1 MSNSALSPYG
11 LDVKSN
17 DYDRYL
23 TCLFAPEECRNALFA
38 LYAFNQEIAKTAEV
52 VSEPL
57 TGMIRLQWWRE
68 SIQGIYDRTPRKH
81 LVVEALSEA
90 IHQFSLEQ
98 QLFEKIIDSR
108 EFDLDEEVPAT
119 LNALEDY
126 VESTSSSL
134 LTAAVEIT
142 ASNQTDNTHEAVKH
156 MGLSWGILGLIRAI
170 PFHAE
175 KKRIYI
181 PQELSNQHNLDLKEL
196 FELQS
201 STALC
206 DITKILAERLRG
218 HLVKARSV
226 RRDIPKNAM
235 SPLLV
240 GILADQYLKRL
251 EENNYD
257 PFNPSLRKVTSSASW
272 RLMWA
277 NFRSRY

>member
-1 MSNSALSPYG
+1 MSNNALSPCG
-11 LDVKSN
+11 QDVKVN

-68 SIQGIYDRTPRKH
+68 SVQGIYDNSPRKH
-81 LVVEALSEA
+81 IVVEALSDA

-98 QLFEKIIDSR
+98 RLFDKIIDSR

-119 LNALEDY
+119 LTSLEDY

-142 ASNQTDNTHEAVKH
+142 ASNQTNSIHKAVKH
-156 MGLSWGILGLIRAI
+156 MGLAWGILGLVRAI

-175 KKRIYI
+175 RKRIYI
-181 PQELSNQHNLDLKEL
+181 PRELSNQYNLDPKEL

-201 STALC
+201 SKALC
-206 DITKILAERLRG
+206 DITKVLTERLRD
-218 HLVKARSV
+218 HLVHARSF
-226 RRDIPKNAM
+226 RQDIPKNVM

-240 GILADQYLKRL
+240 GVLADQYISRL
-251 EENNYD
+251 EDNDYD
-257 PFNPSLRKVTSSASW
+257 PFYPSLSKVTSSSTW

-277 NFRSRY
+277 NLRSRY

>member
-1 MSNSALSPYG
+1 MSNSALSLCG
-11 LDVKSN
+11 QEVKSH

-23 TCLFAPEECRNALFA
+23 TCLFAPEECRDALFA

-68 SIQGIYDRTPRKH
+68 SIQGIYDHSPRKH
-81 LVVEALSEA
+81 MVVEALSEA
-90 IHQFSLEQ
+90 VHQFSLKQ
-98 QLFEKIIDSR
+98 SLLEKIIDSR
-108 EFDLDEEVPAT
+108 EFDLDEEVPTT
-119 LNALEDY
+119 LGSLENY

-134 LTAAVEIT
+134 LAAAVEIT
-142 ASNQTDNTHEAVKH
+142 ASNQANNTHDVVKH
-156 MGLSWGILGLIRAI
+156 MGLAWGILGLIRAI

-181 PQELSNQHNLDLKEL
+181 PQELCSLHNLDLKQL

-201 STALC
+201 SKALC
-206 DITKILAERLRG
+206 DIIEVLTERLRS
-218 HLVKARSV
+218 HLAKARSF
-226 RRDIPKNAM
+226 RRDIPKRAQ

-240 GILADQYLKRL
+240 GILADQYIKRL
-251 EENNYD
+251 EDNKYD
-257 PFNPSLRKVTSSASW
+257 PFSPSLHKVTSSVSW

-277 NFRSRY
+277 NLRSRY

>member
-1 MSNSALSPYG
+1 MSNSALSPCG

-81 LVVEALSEA
+81 VIVEALSEA

-98 QLFEKIIDSR
+98 KLFDKIIDSR

-119 LNALEDY
+119 LSALEDY

-142 ASNQTDNTHEAVKH
+142 ASNQTDNIPEAVKH
-156 MGLSWGILGLIRAI
+156 MGLAWGILGLIRAI

-175 KKRIYI
+175 KKRLYI
-181 PQELSNQHNLDLKEL
+181 PQELSRQHNLDLKEL

-206 DITKILAERLRG
+206 DITKILAERLRT
-218 HLVKARSV
+218 HLDKARSV
-226 RRDIPKNAM
+226 RLDIPKNAT

-240 GILADQYLKRL
+240 GVLADQYLKQL

-257 PFNPSLRKVTSSASW
+257 PFSPSLRKVTSSASW